1 MSTAKIV
8 FVAMK
13 TKTLLPVTRKPK
25 SITCLRWRGEV
36 GRRGGKKVMEKK
48 EKKRKIRQYNT
59 FSFCGFCAHE
69 ALPLR
74 HTPLEYSRKYH
85 HMGEI
90 CRDVS
95 KSHVYDYD

>member
-8 FVAMK
+8 FVTMK
-13 TKTLLPVTRKPK
+13 TKTLLPVIRKPK

-48 EKKRKIRQYNT
+48 RRKERLGNT
-59 FSFCGFCAHE
+59 SHLVSVGFVAHE

-90 CRDVS
+90 CRDV
-95 KSHVYDYD
+95 